1 MAQHAEQMQR
11 IKVPRVMVKDLGV
24 EHLGGG
30 KVVGPVQFDGPPE
43 QLAEI
48 EERLGCAHRD
58 DSFGGY

>member
-1 MAQHAEQMQR
+1 
-11 IKVPRVMVKDLGV
+11 MVKDLGV